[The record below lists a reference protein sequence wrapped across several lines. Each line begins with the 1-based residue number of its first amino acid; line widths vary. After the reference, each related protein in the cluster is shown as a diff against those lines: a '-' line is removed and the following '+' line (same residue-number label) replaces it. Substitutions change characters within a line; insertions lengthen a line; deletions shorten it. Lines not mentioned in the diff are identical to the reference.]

1 MKPNYKELLNRI
13 TTFVFDVDG
22 VLTDG
27 TIIVFPGQEPVR
39 AFNIKD
45 GFAIQKAVKKGYRIA
60 IITGGRSQ
68 AVKER
73 LNGLGVTDVYLN
85 ASNKIEQLQEYMHL
99 YDLKKDEMLYMG
111 DDLPDL
117 PVLMACGVATCP
129 IDSAPEVKATADYV
143 SPIKGGQGCVRDIIE
158 QTMRVQGKWNEEAG
172 DQAW

>member
-1 MKPNYKELLNRI
+1 MKPNYKKLLNHI

-27 TIIVFPGQEPVR
+27 KIIVFPGQEPVR
-39 AFNIKD
+39 TFNIKD

-60 IITGGRSQ
+60 VITGGRSQ

-73 LNGLGVTDVYLN
+73 LNGLGVTDIYLN
-85 ASNKIEQLQEYMHL
+85 ASNKIEQLEELIYL
-99 YDLKKDEMLYMG
+99 YNLKREEILYMG

-117 PVLMACGVATCP
+117 TVMKACGVAVSP
-129 IDSAPEVKATADYV
+129 ADGAPEIKAIADYV
-143 SPIKGGQGCVRDIIE
+143 STITGGNGCVREIIE
-158 QTMRVQGKWNEEAG
+158 QTLRVQGKWNEEAG